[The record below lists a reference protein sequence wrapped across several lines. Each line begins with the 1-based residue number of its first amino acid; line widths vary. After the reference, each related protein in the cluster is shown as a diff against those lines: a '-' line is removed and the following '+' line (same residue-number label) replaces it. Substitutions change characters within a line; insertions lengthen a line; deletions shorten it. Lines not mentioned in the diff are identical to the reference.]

1 MNMDFHELVKKRH
14 STRGYLDKAV
24 EHERIERCLEAVRL
38 APSACNAQPYKFI
51 VVDEPLLR
59 RRIAEETFGRIFSF
73 NHFSIQA
80 PVLIVIVQE
89 KNAPFPKFADLV
101 KDKDFRPIDIGI
113 AAEHFCLAAAEQG
126 LGTCMLG
133 WFDEK
138 DVKKLLGIK
147 ENKRVPLII
156 TLGYPESDEIP
167 DKKRKNI
174 EKLRNYNSYK

>member
-1 MNMDFHELVKKRH
+1 M
-14 STRGYLDKAV
+14 
-24 EHERIERCLEAVRL
+24 
-38 APSACNAQPYKFI
+38 
-51 VVDEPLLR
+51 
-59 RRIAEETFGRIFSF
+59 
-73 NHFSIQA
+73 QA

-89 KNAPFPKFADLV
+89 KAALFPKFAELG

-138 DVKKLLGIK
+138 DVKKILGIK

-156 TLGYPESDEIP
+156 TLGYPESDEIQ
-167 DKKRKNI
+167 DKERKDI
-174 EKLRNYNSYK
+174 GKFRNYNSYK

>member
-1 MNMDFHELVKKRH
+1 MDFLELVNKRH

-24 EHERIERCLEAVRL
+24 EHEKIDHCLEAVRL

-51 VVDEPLLR
+51 VVDEPGLR
-59 RRIAEETFGRIFSF
+59 QKIAEETFGRIFSF

-147 ENKRVPLII
+147 KNKRVPLII
-156 TLGYPESDEIP
+156 TLGYPRSDKIP
-167 DKKRKNI
+167 DKKRKDI
-174 EKLRNYNSYK
+174 EKLRSYNSY